1 MRRFEANVLAFP
13 CIQMILCRP
22 DNHFF
27 IAVAQLHFVDSISKS
42 KLNPDFSF
50 LKESN
55 LVAFFNV
62 DIYSLIL
69 RQD

>member
-1 MRRFEANVLAFP
+1 
-13 CIQMILCRP
+13 MILCRP

-42 KLNPDFSF
+42 ELNPDFSF